1 MNEYVVHKF
10 GVQTWMIDQSDNWLH
25 DCKLRKKKLKRKK
38 EKKIYIFVECVQE
51 YVSFNDVAVAKP
63 SQAKHIGE
71 SSNKT
76 FSKPNVLKCHLN
88 FF

>member
-1 MNEYVVHKF
+1 
-10 GVQTWMIDQSDNWLH
+10 MIDQSDNWLH
-25 DCKLRKKKLKRKK
+25 DCIHLFQWEKKNK
-38 EKKIYIFVECVQE
+38 EKKEEKNKNIFVECVQE

-76 FSKPNVLKCHLN
+76 FSKPNVLKCHLI